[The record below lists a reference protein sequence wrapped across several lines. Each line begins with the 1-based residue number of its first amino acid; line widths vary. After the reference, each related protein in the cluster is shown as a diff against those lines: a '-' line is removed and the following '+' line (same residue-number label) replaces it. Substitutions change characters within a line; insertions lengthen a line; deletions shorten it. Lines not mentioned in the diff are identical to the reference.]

1 VVLSMLMEA
10 KCGNLPTGK
19 VADKTVKAKY
29 YAICWGADNFRE
41 NGLQIKHL
49 RLAFA
54 NRMR

>member
-1 VVLSMLMEA
+1 MLMEA

-19 VADKTVKAKY
+19 VADKMVKAKY